1 MIQPLGEPTIA
12 VPELP
17 ARGSCCV
24 CPKRPSSP
32 SVKPAEDGNG
42 VTSCG
47 CTTPPTDVPADSP
60 QASPV
65 SPPLQSCDLFGNP
78 TADLPVQ
85 NGATRVNVPARR
97 VAVVRLGVAV

>member
-65 SPPLQSCDLFGNP
+65 SPPLILRSLQQPHRRSPCAERSD
-78 TADLPVQ
+78 
-85 NGATRVNVPARR
+85 AR
-97 VAVVRLGVAV
+97 